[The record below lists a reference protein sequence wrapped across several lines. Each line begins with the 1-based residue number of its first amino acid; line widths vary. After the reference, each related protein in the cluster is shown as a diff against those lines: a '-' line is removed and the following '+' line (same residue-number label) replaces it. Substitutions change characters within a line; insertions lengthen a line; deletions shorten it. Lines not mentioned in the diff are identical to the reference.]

1 MMASG
6 RKRVVMRFD
15 NGLDRAACIA
25 GLAMFFAV
33 LALNLTV
40 PVAVIGVMGL
50 VDRILMRLWLGLE
63 AGIVEPGETAA

>member
-1 MMASG
+1 
-6 RKRVVMRFD
+6 MRFD

-25 GLAMFFAV
+25 GLAMFFAA

-50 VDRILMRLWLGLE
+50 VDRILMRLWAGLE
-63 AGIVEPGETAA
+63 TRPVQTGETAA